1 MIIDT
6 LKATNSVMLDS
17 IQVTNNKQAAKIFKE
32 QIIALGSCTPTLEQL
47 LNIITALRDKQI
59 APGILTAELK
69 ETLQTSVD
77 NCGEK
82 THDHTLDAGTVQ
94 ALKNAIDLCKTST
107 ESAWKAAADKQCMT
121 VIGSLRSLKSL
132 LPNKKEADE
141 LLESLGNA
149 KAKMPTS
156 AKGIDDFLGKVTRGK
171 EIVDGLHLDDEVENF
186 INKVKIQKATVSDLT
201 PHILKWL
208 KANDLMNTMKVRF

>member
-32 QIIALGSCTPTLEQL
+32 QIIALGSCAPTLEQL

-82 THDHTLDAGTVQ
+82 THDHTLDAATVQ

-107 ESAWKAAADKQCMT
+107 ENTWKAAADKQCMT

-141 LLESLGNA
+141 LA
-149 KAKMPTS
+149 VKIRKMPLCDHCRYCRCKDLE
-156 AKGIDDFLGKVTRGK
+156 AFEMEAAELDGDHKKALELARQGHEDWPDEEDFVITMRRM
-171 EIVDGLHLDDEVENF
+171 ER
-186 INKVKIQKATVSDLT
+186 KVKKEC
-201 PHILKWL
+201 
-208 KANDLMNTMKVRF
+208 